1 MMDGTN
7 SVASGDA
14 NEGHREQE
22 TRYLPAYRDR
32 TRKGISLF
40 KNRIIS
46 HNQFIPTMGL
56 CRLYMFPCIPL
67 TLYLSWQITCFHDSL
82 NHHQHLIS
90 GPPCF
95 AWCPSAYNGMR
106 FNIIIITSTL
116 PLNVLSPIN
125 CWFIG
130 WCCFIIRPRRVQF
143 QLLYMWKVGG
153 VYKWKHK
160 ERRQRR

>member
-1 MMDGTN
+1 MGQTALRVATLKKDTGSRKLDICQHIGTGL
-7 SVASGDA
+7 V
-14 NEGHREQE
+14 
-22 TRYLPAYRDR
+22 
-32 TRKGISLF
+32 KGFPFSRIELYPIINLF
-40 KNRIIS
+40 QQWVFVVYI
-46 HNQFIPTMGL
+46 
-56 CRLYMFPCIPL
+56 CFPCVPL

-116 PLNVLSPIN
+116 PLNVLSSIN

-153 VYKWKHK
+153 VYKWKHR